1 MSISPSDISGLP
13 PLDLD
18 VRPILRNGGEPFG
31 EIMAAV
37 AKLAPGQSLRL
48 YATFKPIPL
57 FGVLGQRGFQPEA
70 REIGGGDW
78 EVLFTPQ
85 DAVAQAD
92 ATAPAQAGDEWPQ
105 PSVEID
111 NRDLEP
117 PEPMVRTLEELEQ
130 LTPGQT
136 LAAVLPREPIFLF
149 KELESRG
156 HSWRG
161 ETMPDGGYR
170 IVIRAGN
177 AQAAAS

>member
-1 MSISPSDISGLP
+1 MSIPSSRPSGLA

-18 VRPILRNGGEPFG
+18 VRPILRDGGEPFG

-48 YATFKPIPL
+48 FASFKPIPL
-57 FGVLGQRGFQPEA
+57 FSVLGQRGFQPEA

-85 DAVAQAD
+85 NAAAQ
-92 ATAPAQAGDEWPQ
+92 TAPPDRSGDDWPQ

-117 PEPMVRTLEELEQ
+117 PEPMVHTLEVLET
-130 LTPGQT
+130 LKPGDT
-136 LAAVLPREPIFLF
+136 MAAILPREPIFLF
-149 KELESRG
+149 KELENRG
-156 HSWRG
+156 HGWRG
-161 ETMPDGGYR
+161 EAMQDGSYR
-170 IVIRAGN
+170 IVIRCRSRN
-177 AQAAAS
+177 S